1 VPGTRGARLGAEE
14 KSLRAAEQD
23 REDVAR
29 ARAAWRV
36 DLAGIEPGRLV
47 FVDETGIDTRMTR
60 THARAGRGRRAA
72 GRVPWGRWGRW
83 ERWERWGRWGRW
95 ERLTVVGGLALDG
108 GVVAGMSVGA
118 ATGTAVFLAFVEQ
131 VLAPALR
138 DRPDVIVVMD
148 NLAAHKAE
156 AVREA
161 LGAASIAYRCLPAY
175 SPDLN
180 PIEQAWSKLK
190 ARLRAD
196 GARSRDLLEAAL
208 GPALAAVT
216 ARDAQGWFRLCGYA
230 AN

>member
-14 KSLRAAEQD
+14 KSRRAAEQD

-36 DLAGIEPGRLV
+36 DLAGIEPGRSV

-72 GRVPWGRWGRW
+72 GRVPWGRWA
-83 ERWERWGRWGRW
+83 
-95 ERLTVVGGLALDG
+95 RLTVVGGLALDG

-161 LGAASIAYRCLPAY
+161 LGAASIAYRYLPAY